1 MFESL
6 VVTLREGV
14 EAALIVAIVLGYLKK
29 IGRSDLAKSAYVGLA
44 AGAGLAVAAGIL
56 FRRFEIS
63 EDLWLEGWGMLIA
76 SIFVATMVIWMW
88 RTASRLKGEIENRIG
103 QAASAAPSSFSF
115 GVFIFVF
122 LMVAREG
129 IEAVLFLG
137 AVRFNTTAMMNFVG
151 GLVGLGLAVIFGFVF
166 IKGSIKIN
174 LRKFFAI
181 TSIILLVVALQL
193 FISGLHGL
201 SEAQVLPASARE
213 MAIIGPI
220 VQNQAF
226 FYVIILALTGL
237 MLIWQRQKSAALP
250 ADANPAERRKAQH
263 VARRERMWARA
274 LGALALL
281 SITMIAAQFLY
292 SASTNPITP
301 PEHVFKAGQQISIP
315 LSSVD
320 DGKLHHFAYTSAAG
334 GTVRFILMKVDS
346 GRIGVALDAC
356 QICGDKGY
364 YQQGQQIICRNCTA
378 AINPASIG
386 QSGGCNPIEL
396 SAQQD
401 GQVITIQASDLDA
414 SARLFASTPGQ

>member
-29 IGRSDLAKSAYVGLA
+29 IGRPDLAKSAYVSLA
-44 AGAGLAVAAGIL
+44 AAAAFAVGAAIL

-76 SIFVATMVIWMW
+76 SVFVATMVIWMW
-88 RTASRLKGEIENRIG
+88 RTASRLKGEIERRID
-103 QAASAAPSSFSF
+103 QAATSSSGGFSL
-115 GVFIFVF
+115 GVFVFVF

-129 IEAVLFLG
+129 IETVLFLG

-151 GLVGLGLAVIFGFVF
+151 GLIGLGLAIVFGFLFV
-166 IKGSIKIN
+166 KGSIRIN
-174 LRKFFAI
+174 LRKFFSI
-181 TSIILLVVALQL
+181 TSIILLVVAVQL

-201 SEAQVLPASARE
+201 SEALVLPASDRE

-237 MLIWQRQKSAALP
+237 MLLWQRQRPQSLA
-250 ADANPAERRKAQH
+250 ADANPAERRKALH
-263 VARRERMWARA
+263 LLRRERMWTRS

-281 SITMIAAQFLY
+281 SITMITAQFVY
-292 SASTNPITP
+292 SAGSTPNTP
-301 PEHVFKAGQQISIP
+301 PEQVFNTGQQVKITVSR
-315 LSSVD
+315 VD
-320 DGKLHHFAYTSAAG
+320 DGKLHRFAYTAASG
-334 GTVRFILMKVDS
+334 DTVRFIMVKLDS

-396 SAQQD
+396 TAKQD
-401 GQVITIQASDLDA
+401 DQEITIESSDLDA
-414 SARLFASTPGQ
+414 SARFFTSSTHQ

>member
-29 IGRSDLAKSAYVGLA
+29 IGRSDLAKSAYIGLIAAAAFAVGA
-44 AGAGLAVAAGIL
+44 AIL

-76 SIFVATMVIWMW
+76 SVFVATMVIWMW

-103 QAASAAPSSFSF
+103 QAASTASGGFSF

-129 IEAVLFLG
+129 IETVLFLA
-137 AVRFNTTAMMNFVG
+137 AVRFNTTAMMTFVG
-151 GLVGLGLAVIFGFVF
+151 GLVGLGLAIVFGFVF
-166 IKGSIKIN
+166 VKGSIRIN
-174 LRKFFAI
+174 LRKFFSI
-181 TSIILLVVALQL
+181 TSIILLVVAVQL

-201 SEAQVLPASARE
+201 SEAEVLPASDRE

-237 MLIWQRQKSAALP
+237 MLIWQRPRSEALP
-250 ADANPAERRKAQH
+250 ADANPAERRRAQH
-263 VARRERMWARA
+263 LARRERMWARS

-281 SITMIAAQFLY
+281 SITMIAAQFVY
-292 SASTNPITP
+292 SAGATPSTP
-301 PEHVFKAGQQISIP
+301 PEQVFNEGQPVAIP
-315 LSSVD
+315 VSRVD
-320 DGKLHHFAYTSAAG
+320 DGRLHHFAYTSASG
-334 GTVRFILMKVDS
+334 GSVRFILIKLDS

-396 SAQQD
+396 NANQD
-401 GQVITIQASDLDA
+401 GEQITIQPSDLDA
-414 SARLFASTPGQ
+414 SARFFAPQPAR

>member
-1 MFESL
+1 M

-29 IGRSDLAKSAYVGLA
+29 TNRSDLAKSAYIGLA
-44 AGAGLAVAAGIL
+44 AAAGFAVAAAIL

-88 RTASRLKGEIENRIG
+88 RTASRMKGEIENRIE
-103 QAASAAPSSFSF
+103 QAARATSGSFSF
-115 GVFIFVF
+115 GIFIFVF

-129 IEAVLFLG
+129 IEAIIFLG
-137 AVRFNTTAMMNFVG
+137 AVQFNTTKMMNFIG
-151 GLVGLGLAVIFGFVF
+151 GLIGLGLAVVFGFLFV
-166 IKGSIKIN
+166 KGSIRIN
-174 LRKFFAI
+174 LRKFFSI
-181 TSIILLVVALQL
+181 TSIILLVVAIQL

-201 SEAQVLPASARE
+201 SEALVLPASDRE

-226 FYVIILALTGL
+226 FYIIILALTGL
-237 MLIWQRQKSAALP
+237 MLIWQRQRPQALP
-250 ADANPAERRKAQH
+250 ADANPAEKRKALH
-263 VARRERMWARA
+263 LVRRERMWTRS

-281 SITMIAAQFLY
+281 TITMITAQFVY
-292 SASTNPITP
+292 SAGTTP
-301 PEHVFKAGQQISIP
+301 ATLPEQKFNAGEQVSIP
-315 LSSVD
+315 VSRVD
-320 DGKLHHFAYTSAAG
+320 DGKLHHFAYTTADGA
-334 GTVRFILMKVDS
+334 TVRFILIKLDS
-346 GRIGVALDAC
+346 GKIGVALDAC

-396 SAQQD
+396 NAKQDAQD
-401 GQVITIQASDLDA
+401 ITIQPGDLDA
-414 SARLFASTPGQ
+414 SARFFGMPSAR

>member
-14 EAALIVAIVLGYLKK
+14 EAALIVAIVLAYLKK
-29 IGRSDLAKSAYVGLA
+29 VGRPDLARSAYVGIAAA
-44 AGAGLAVAAGIL
+44 AGFAIAAAIL
-56 FRRFEIS
+56 VRRFEIS

-76 SIFVATMVIWMW
+76 SVFVATMVVWMW
-88 RTASRLKGEIENRIG
+88 RTSSRLKGEIETRIA
-103 QAASAAPSSFSF
+103 QAAGAASGGFSF

-129 IEAVLFLG
+129 IETILFLG
-137 AVRFNTTAMMNFVG
+137 AVRFNTTAMMNFIG
-151 GLVGLGLAVIFGFVF
+151 GLIGLSLAIVFGFLF

-174 LRKFFAI
+174 LRKFFSI
-181 TSIILLVVALQL
+181 TSVILLVVAVQL

-201 SEAQVLPASARE
+201 SEALVLPASDRE

-226 FYVIILALTGL
+226 FYVIILGLTGL
-237 MLIWQRQKSAALP
+237 MIVWQRQKPQVLP
-250 ADANPAERRKAQH
+250 ADANPAERRKALYL
-263 VARRERMWARA
+263 ARRERMWTRS

-281 SITMIAAQFLY
+281 SITMITAQFVY
-292 SASTNPITP
+292 SAGTTPNTP
-301 PEHVFKAGQQISIP
+301 PEQTFPTGTQVRIP
-315 LSSVD
+315 VSAVD
-320 DGKLHHFAYTSAAG
+320 DGKLHRFAYTAEDG
-334 GTVRFILMKVDS
+334 HIVRFIMIKLDS

-396 SAQQD
+396 SARQD
-401 GQVITIQASDLDA
+401 GQEITIEPSDLDA
-414 SARLFASTPGQ
+414 SSKIFTSLSGQ

>member
-29 IGRSDLAKSAYVGLA
+29 IGRSDLAKSAYIGIA
-44 AGAGLAVAAGIL
+44 SATAFAVAAAIV
-56 FRRFEIS
+56 FRRFEMN

-76 SIFVATMVIWMW
+76 SVFVASMVIWMW
-88 RTASRLKGEIENRIG
+88 QTASRLKGEIERRIDH
-103 QAASAAPSSFSF
+103 AATTAAGGFSL
-115 GVFIFVF
+115 GVFAFVF

-129 IEAVLFLG
+129 IETVLFLG

-151 GLVGLGLAVIFGFVF
+151 GVIGLALAIVFGFLFV
-166 IKGSIKIN
+166 KGSIRIN
-174 LRKFFAI
+174 LRKFFSI
-181 TSIILLVVALQL
+181 TSIILLVVAVQL

-201 SEAQVLPASARE
+201 SEASVLPASERE
-213 MAIIGPI
+213 MAIVGPI

-237 MLIWQRQKSAALP
+237 MLLWQRQRPQPLG
-250 ADANPAERRKAQH
+250 ADANPAERRKALH
-263 VARRERMWARA
+263 LARRERMWTRS

-281 SITMIAAQFLY
+281 SIMMISAQFVY
-292 SASTNPITP
+292 SSIPSTP
-301 PEHVFKAGQQISIP
+301 PEQIFNTGQQVRIP
-315 LSSVD
+315 VSRVD
-320 DGKLHHFAYTSAAG
+320 DGRLHHFAYTPSSG
-334 GTVRFILMKVDS
+334 GTVRFILIRLDS

-396 SAQQD
+396 AAKQD
-401 GQVITIQASDLDA
+401 GQEISIEPSDLDA
-414 SARLFASTPGQ
+414 SARFFTSATGQ